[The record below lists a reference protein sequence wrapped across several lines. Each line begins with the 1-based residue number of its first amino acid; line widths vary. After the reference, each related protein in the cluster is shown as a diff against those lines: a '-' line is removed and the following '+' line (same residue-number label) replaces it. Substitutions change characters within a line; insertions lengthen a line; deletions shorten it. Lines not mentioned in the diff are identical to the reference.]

1 MKSYPPR
8 ASKNKQEER
17 LEKLIWFLPELG
29 ATLLIIFIGILYIF
43 PFTVISLA
51 LYKIHGLLALLVLVV
66 AVAVAVAALLIVVA
80 RYRSKS
86 HRLIRKV
93 CKERGYSLKVRH
105 NPLTTAV
112 FARKGPDMV
121 IDTGE
126 EVYAV
131 KYMPILVRKL
141 QVTFNRT
148 HATMQSTLRFLTKA
162 MIPIPVKKK
171 LKFDTDCVFVR
182 PDQKLVKVMLF
193 CPTPIR
199 VYGFQEREEK
209 GVGLAPEAYNPDTTG
224 MTMVVQASNF
234 GNKLRMVTLKPLE
247 TDYNEFEMDNG
258 MQDIWGTLV
267 YGGFAFARYLDRL
280 EFERKVKQEKAHRQ
294 SKNAWEKYR
303 NT

>member
-1 MKSYPPR
+1 MKSSPSR
-8 ASKNKQEER
+8 ASQNKRAER
-17 LEKLIWFLPELG
+17 IEKLIWLLPETA
-29 ATLLIIFIGILYIF
+29 ATLLVIFIAILYIF
-43 PFTVISLA
+43 PFVTVGLA
-51 LYKIHGLLALLVLVV
+51 LYEIHGLLAILAPALGIAI
-66 AVAVAVAALLIVVA
+66 AVGALLAVVA

-105 NPLTTAV
+105 NPLTTAIL
-112 FARKGPDMV
+112 ARKGPDMV

-126 EVYAV
+126 EVYAI

-148 HATMQSTLRFLTKA
+148 HATMQSTLRFMTKA
-162 MIPIPVKKK
+162 MIPIPIKKK
-171 LKFDTDCVFVR
+171 LKFDTDGIFVR

-193 CPTPIR
+193 CPTPVR
-199 VYGFQEREEK
+199 VYGFQEKEEK

-234 GNKLRMVTLKPLE
+234 GNKLRMATLKPLE

-258 MQDIWGTLV
+258 MQDVWGTLV
-267 YGGFAFARYLDRL
+267 YGGFAFARYLDRV
-280 EFERKVKQEKAHRQ
+280 EFQRKVDKEKARRQ

-303 NT
+303 LG

>member
-1 MKSYPPR
+1 MKSSPSR
-8 ASKNKQEER
+8 ASQNKRAER
-17 LEKLIWFLPELG
+17 IEKLIWLLPETA
-29 ATLLIIFIGILYIF
+29 ATLLVIFIAILYIF
-43 PFTVISLA
+43 PFVTVGLA
-51 LYKIHGLLALLVLVV
+51 LYEIHGLLAILAPALGIAI
-66 AVAVAVAALLIVVA
+66 AVGALLAVVA

-105 NPLTTAV
+105 NPLTTAIL
-112 FARKGPDMV
+112 ARKGPDMV

-126 EVYAV
+126 EVYAI

-148 HATMQSTLRFLTKA
+148 HATMQSTLRFMTKA
-162 MIPIPVKKK
+162 MIPIPIKKK
-171 LKFDTDCVFVR
+171 LKFDTDGIFVR

-193 CPTPIR
+193 CPTPVR
-199 VYGFQEREEK
+199 VYGFQEKEEK

-234 GNKLRMVTLKPLE
+234 GNKLRMATLKPLE
-247 TDYNEFEMDNG
+247 TEYDELEMDNG
-258 MQDIWGTLV
+258 MQDVWGTLV
-267 YGGFAFARYLDRL
+267 YGGFAFARYLDRV
-280 EFERKVKQEKAHRQ
+280 EFQRKVDKEKARRQ

-303 NT
+303 LG

>member
-17 LEKLIWFLPELG
+17 LEKLIWFLPELA

-43 PFTVISLA
+43 PFVTIGLT
-51 LYKIHGLLALLVLVV
+51 LYQIHGLLAILAPALGIAS
-66 AVAVAVAALLIVVA
+66 AVGALLAVVA

-148 HATMQSTLRFLTKA
+148 HATMQSTLRFMTKA
-162 MIPIPVKKK
+162 MIPIPIKKK
-171 LKFDTDCVFVR
+171 LKFDTDSIFVR
-182 PDQKLVKVMLF
+182 PDQKLIKVMLF
-193 CPTPIR
+193 CPTPVR
-199 VYGFQEREEK
+199 VYGFQEKEEK

-234 GNKLRMVTLKPLE
+234 GNKLRMATLKPLE
-247 TDYNEFEMDNG
+247 TEYDELEMDNG
-258 MQDIWGTLV
+258 MQDVWGTLV
-267 YGGFAFARYLDRL
+267 YGGFAFARYLDRV
-280 EFERKVKQEKAHRQ
+280 EFQRKVDKEKARRQ

-303 NT
+303 LG

>member
-17 LEKLIWFLPELG
+17 LEKLIWFLPELA
-29 ATLLIIFIGILYIF
+29 ATLLIIFIAILYIF
-43 PFTVISLA
+43 PFVTIGLT
-51 LYKIHGLLALLVLVV
+51 LYQIHGLLAILAPALGIAI
-66 AVAVAVAALLIVVA
+66 AVGALLAVVA

-148 HATMQSTLRFLTKA
+148 HATMQSTMRFMTKA
-162 MIPIPVKKK
+162 MIPIPIKKK
-171 LKFDTDCVFVR
+171 LKFDTDSIFVR

-193 CPTPIR
+193 CPTPVR
-199 VYGFQEREEK
+199 VYGFQEKEEK

-234 GNKLRMVTLKPLE
+234 GNKLRMATLKPLE
-247 TDYNEFEMDNG
+247 TEYDELEMDNG
-258 MQDIWGTLV
+258 MQDVWGTLV
-267 YGGFAFARYLDRL
+267 YGGFAFARYLDRV
-280 EFERKVKQEKAHRQ
+280 EFQRKVDKEKARRQ

>member
-17 LEKLIWFLPELG
+17 LEKLIWFLPELA

-43 PFTVISLA
+43 PFVTIGLT
-51 LYKIHGLLALLVLVV
+51 LYQIHGLLAILAPALGIAI
-66 AVAVAVAALLIVVA
+66 AVGALLAVVA

-105 NPLTTAV
+105 NPLTTAIL
-112 FARKGPDMV
+112 ARKGPDMV

-148 HATMQSTLRFLTKA
+148 HATMQSTLRFMTKA
-162 MIPIPVKKK
+162 MIPIPIKKK
-171 LKFDTDCVFVR
+171 LKFDTDNIFVR

-193 CPTPIR
+193 CPTPVR
-199 VYGFQEREEK
+199 VYGFQEKEEK

-234 GNKLRMVTLKPLE
+234 GNKLRMATLKPLE
-247 TDYNEFEMDNG
+247 TEYDELEMDNG
-258 MQDIWGTLV
+258 MQDVWGTLV
-267 YGGFAFARYLDRL
+267 YGGFAFARYLDRV
-280 EFERKVKQEKAHRQ
+280 EFQRKVDKEKARRQ

-303 NT
+303 LG

>member
-17 LEKLIWFLPELG
+17 LEKLIWFLPELA
-29 ATLLIIFIGILYIF
+29 ATLLIIFIAILYIF
-43 PFTVISLA
+43 PFVTIGLA
-51 LYKIHGLLALLVLVV
+51 LYQIHGLLAILAPALGIAI
-66 AVAVAVAALLIVVA
+66 AVGALLAVVA

-105 NPLTTAV
+105 NPLTTAI

-162 MIPIPVKKK
+162 MIPIPIKKK
-171 LKFDTDCVFVR
+171 LKFDTDSIFVR
-182 PDQKLVKVMLF
+182 PDQKLIKVMLF
-193 CPTPIR
+193 CPTPVR
-199 VYGFQEREEK
+199 VYGFQEKEEK
-209 GVGLAPEAYNPDTTG
+209 GAGLATEAYNPDTTG

-234 GNKLRMVTLKPLE
+234 GNKLRMATLKPLE
-247 TDYNEFEMDNG
+247 TEYDELEMDNG
-258 MQDIWGTLV
+258 MQDVWGTLV
-267 YGGFAFARYLDRL
+267 YGGFAFARYLDRV
-280 EFERKVKQEKAHRQ
+280 EFQRKVDKEKARRQ

-303 NT
+303 LG